1 MLIFVRNKAE
11 SFVIISWCTLISII
25 SSFSVTIYISAA
37 NMFNELGMYQLKLPN
52 ALNFSITLSTVLRV
66 QAVVLL
72 GGE

>member
-1 MLIFVRNKAE
+1 
-11 SFVIISWCTLISII
+11 
-25 SSFSVTIYISAA
+25 
-37 NMFNELGMYQLKLPN
+37 MFNELGMYQLKLPN